1 MGQGKLL
8 VSEQTQKNSGADQ
21 SRRLLRRRFSYR
33 LVRLATQWRR
43 EIDLDL
49 RQFGLTDATWRPLYY
64 LRVLPAPVR
73 QTDLARAMLVEA
85 QSLVRLLDVLE
96 RRGLIHR
103 DTDPDDRRSKL
114 VTLTDAGV
122 AMGETVLGVAD
133 GVAARFLE
141 GVSDDALK
149 ECEAVFDQVWS
160 GRGHDRASV
169 EGSSKSPD
177 RVVGE
182 S

>member
-1 MGQGKLL
+1 M
-8 VSEQTQKNSGADQ
+8 SEQAQKGNDTDETT
-21 SRRLLRRRFSYR
+21 RLLRRRFSYR

-49 RQFGLTDATWRPLYY
+49 RQFDLTDATWRPLYY
-64 LRVLPAPVR
+64 LRILPAPVH

-96 RRGLIHR
+96 RQGLIHR

-114 VTLTDAGV
+114 VSLTDAGV

-133 GVAARFLE
+133 DVAVRFLD
-141 GVSDDALK
+141 GVSDEALK

-160 GRGHDRASV
+160 GRGHDRAPTEETSQSQGLV
-169 EGSSKSPD
+169 AGKP
-177 RVVGE
+177 
-182 S
+182 

>member
-1 MGQGKLL
+1 M
-8 VSEQTQKNSGADQ
+8 SEQVRKDSVDAQ
-21 SRRLLRRRFSYR
+21 STRLLRRRFSYR

-114 VTLTDAGV
+114 VSLTDAGV

-133 GVAARFLE
+133 DVAARFLD
-141 GVSDDALK
+141 GVSDEALK

-160 GRGHDRASV
+160 GRGHDRVSAGEA
-169 EGSSKSPD
+169 EGCSDPVAGGS
-177 RVVGE
+177 
-182 S
+182 

>member
-1 MGQGKLL
+1 M
-8 VSEQTQKNSGADQ
+8 SEQTRKDNVADQ
-21 SRRLLRRRFSYR
+21 STRLLRRRFSYR

-114 VTLTDAGV
+114 VSLTDAGV

-160 GRGHDRASV
+160 GRGHDRASAGESV
-169 EGSSKSPD
+169 KSPD
-177 RVVGE
+177 PVVGE
-182 S
+182 P

>member
-1 MGQGKLL
+1 MSG
-8 VSEQTQKNSGADQ
+8 QTQAGNVASQ
-21 SRRLLRRRFSYR
+21 STKLLRRRFSYR

-64 LRVLPAPVR
+64 LRVLPGPVR

-103 DTDPDDRRSKL
+103 DTDPDDRRSKF

-133 GVAARFLE
+133 DVALRFLE

-160 GRGHDRASV
+160 GRGHDRASA
-169 EGSSKSPD
+169 ETAPKSPAPAAS
-177 RVVGE
+177 G